1 MELVKPEKEIRV
13 FGLFSAFRYT
23 FQKDFRY
30 NGEKHE
36 GWEFVFVESGKM
48 SALADD
54 KKYII
59 KSGEMICHKPME
71 FHNLNPYHSDAT
83 AIIFC
88 FHCADEKMQFFEN
101 KILSVNQRQRLY
113 LSDIITH
120 AEAYFDQKDPLDIAK
135 DGFMVKKKDAAD
147 FHMQFIQNSIE
158 LLLLSLYSSRSLDV
172 VLRVNSYTQHLKR
185 KKLSGDIK
193 AYLEENL
200 DKPVHL
206 SELAA
211 RFSYSS
217 STLKT
222 VFKEETG
229 YSIIAYYNKLRLDT
243 AKRLLLEKNH
253 SISEIAYT
261 LGFHTPSHF
270 SSFFKKMSGLSP
282 RAFVEEAQ
290 SLKISAKKK

>member
-1 MELVKPEKEIRV
+1 METMKFDKEISV

-23 FQKDFRY
+23 FQKDFHY
-30 NGEKHE
+30 NGEKHD

-88 FHCADEKMQFFEN
+88 FHCSDEKMRFFDN

-113 LSDIITH
+113 LNDIITH
-120 AEAYFDQKDPLDIAK
+120 AEAYFHSKDPLEIAK
-135 DGFMVKKKDAAD
+135 DGFMVKKEDAAP
-147 FHMQFIQNSIE
+147 FHLQFIQNSIE
-158 LLLLSLYSSRSLDV
+158 LLLLSLYSSRSTDV

-185 KKLSGDIK
+185 KKLSGEIK
-193 AYLEENL
+193 TYLEENL

-206 SELAA
+206 SELSS

-243 AKRLLLEKNH
+243 AKKLLLEKNH
-253 SISEIAYT
+253 SVSEIAYT

-282 RAFVEEAQ
+282 RGFIESTEA
-290 SLKISAKKK
+290 SEKKK

>member
-1 MELVKPEKEIRV
+1 MKRLQDEKEIRV
-13 FGLFSAFRYT
+13 FGVFSAFRYT

-48 SALADD
+48 SALAED

-88 FHCADEKMQFFEN
+88 FHCSDEAMRFFEN

-113 LSDIITH
+113 LSDIVAH
-120 AEAYFDQKDPLDIAK
+120 AEAYFHQKSPLEIAK
-135 DGFMVKKKDAAD
+135 DGSMTKQDNAAPL
-147 FHMQFIQNSIE
+147 HLQFIQNSIE
-158 LLLLSLYSSRSLDV
+158 LLLLSLYSSRSTDI
-172 VLRVNSYTQHLKR
+172 RIRINSYTQHLKR
-185 KKLSGDIK
+185 KKLSTDIK
-193 AYLEENL
+193 AYLEDNL

-206 SELAA
+206 SELAT
-211 RFSYSS
+211 RFSYSP
-217 STLKT
+217 STIKT

-229 YSIIAYYNKLRLDT
+229 ESIIAYYNRLRFDT
-243 AKRLLLEKNH
+243 AKKLLLEKND
-253 SISEIAYT
+253 SISDIAYS

-270 SSFFKKMSGLSP
+270 SSFFKKMGGISP
-282 RAFVEEAQ
+282 RQFADEQ
-290 SLKISAKKK
+290 KPKPSL

>member
-1 MELVKPEKEIRV
+1 METIKIDKEIRV

-23 FQKDFRY
+23 FQKNFHY
-30 NGEKHE
+30 NGEKHD

-88 FHCADEKMQFFEN
+88 FHCEDEKMRFFDN

-120 AEAYFDQKDPLDIAK
+120 AEAYFDPKDPLDIAK
-135 DGFMVKKKDAAD
+135 DGFMTKKEESAA
-147 FHMQFIQNSIE
+147 FHLQFIQNSIE

-172 VLRVNSYTQHLKR
+172 ELRVNSYTQHLKR
-185 KKLSGDIK
+185 KKLSGDIR
-193 AYLEENL
+193 AYLEDNL

-206 SELAA
+206 SELAS
-211 RFSYSS
+211 RFSYSA

-253 SISEIAYT
+253 SVSEIAYT

-282 RAFVEEAQ
+282 RGFVEETHKTEK
-290 SLKISAKKK
+290 STKKK

>member
-1 MELVKPEKEIRV
+1 MNTLQEEKEIRA
-13 FGLFSAFRYT
+13 FGVFSAFRHT
-23 FQKDFRY
+23 FQEDFHY
-30 NGEKHE
+30 SGEKHE

-48 SALADD
+48 SAMAED
-54 KKYII
+54 KRYII

-71 FHNLNPYHSDAT
+71 FHNLSPYHSDAT

-88 FHCADEKMQFFEN
+88 FHCSDEAMRFFEN

-113 LSDIITH
+113 LSDIVTH
-120 AEAYFDQKDPLDIAK
+120 AEAYFCPKSPHEIAK
-135 DGFMVKKKDAAD
+135 DGSMTRQENAAPL
-147 FHMQFIQNSIE
+147 HLQFIQNSIE
-158 LLLLSLYSSRSLDV
+158 LLLLSLYSARSTDV
-172 VLRVNSYTQHLKR
+172 RIRINSYTQHLKR
-185 KKLSGDIK
+185 KKLSTDIK
-193 AYLEENL
+193 TYLEENL

-211 RFSYSS
+211 HFSYSP

-229 YSIIAYYNKLRLDT
+229 ESIIAYYNRLRLD
-243 AKRLLLEKNH
+243 AARRMLSEKNE
-253 SISEIAYT
+253 SISEIAYA

-282 RAFVEEAQ
+282 RAFAE
-290 SLKISAKKK
+290 KAK